1 MSRKWRARLTSARRA
16 QYKRCM
22 RIVTGLLSAGLLTT
36 ILASP
41 PRVEAQGSNG
51 AALASDPACQTLTP
65 AAAGGTLPRGRSVV
79 VLRWLGI
86 ANYELSY
93 RGTVLL
99 LDAAYSRT
107 APATP
112 VGFGPADAKRANAI
126 FIGHGHGDHVWDV
139 IEVAKK
145 TGAPVYGGP
154 QVVAYLK
161 AQGIPEAQIKPA
173 ATAGIVKFDGFTVEP
188 IQYRHSP
195 GRPPAVQ
202 KAMAAYEQ
210 AYKEIIRPHTPEEEK
225 EWDAIGE
232 RRGPGQGID
241 ETGTY
246 AYLFTFDNGFRLLYT
261 DTAGP
266 PSDALKQAIAKTG
279 SLDVTMVGYQG
290 RFLAARQNDESLPIV
305 RLTKPRYVIPTHHD
319 DEAGG
324 ARPDMP
330 IFPLAM
336 AIREELPNTRTI
348 SPLYRS
354 PICFDTATK
363 EYFLG
368 L

>member
-1 MSRKWRARLTSARRA
+1 MERALDGARPA

-22 RIVTGLLSAGLLTT
+22 RIVTALFSATVLAIVLTM
-36 ILASP
+36 AP
-41 PRVEAQGSNG
+41 QVEAQGTNG
-51 AALASDPACQTLTP
+51 AALAADAACQTLTP
-65 AAAGGTLPRGRSVV
+65 AAAGGALPRGRSVL

-107 APATP
+107 GPATP

-139 IEVAKK
+139 IEVAKR

-161 AQGIPEAQIKPA
+161 AQGIPEAQIRPA

-188 IQYRHSP
+188 IHYRHSP

-210 AYKEIIRPHTPEEEK
+210 AYKDIIRPHTPEEEK
-225 EWDAIGE
+225 EWDAIGA

-279 SLDVTMVGYQG
+279 NLDVTMVGYQG

-330 IFPLAM
+330 VFPLAM

-363 EYFLG
+363 EHYLG

>member
-1 MSRKWRARLTSARRA
+1 MHRA

-22 RIVTGLLSAGLLTT
+22 RIVTALLSAIVLTMVLT
-36 ILASP
+36 AAPAL
-41 PRVEAQGSNG
+41 EAQGTNG
-51 AALASDPACQTLTP
+51 AALAADPACQTLTP
-65 AAAGGTLPRGRSVV
+65 ASAGGTLPRGRSVV

-93 RGTVLL
+93 RGNVLL
-99 LDAAYSRT
+99 LDAAWSRV
-107 APATP
+107 APPARP
-112 VGFGPADAKRANAI
+112 VGFGVADAKRANAI
-126 FIGHGHGDHVWDV
+126 FIGHGHGDHVWDL
-139 IEVAKK
+139 IAAAKQ

-154 QVVAYLK
+154 QVVDYLK
-161 AQGIPEAQIKPA
+161 AQGIPDAQIKPA
-173 ATAGIVKFDGFTVEP
+173 ATAGVVKFDGFTVEP
-188 IQYRHSP
+188 ILYRHSP

-210 AYKEIIRPHTPEEEK
+210 AFNEIIRPQTPEEEK
-225 EWDAIGE
+225 QWDAINA

-246 AYLFTFDNGFRLLYT
+246 AYLFTFDNGFKLLYT

-266 PSDALKQAIAKTG
+266 PTDALKQTIAKTG
-279 SLDVTMVGYQG
+279 NLDVTMVGYQG

-305 RLTKPRYVIPTHHD
+305 WLTKPRYVIPTHHD
-319 DEAGG
+319 DEGGG

-330 IFPLAM
+330 IYPLAM
-336 AIREELPNTRTI
+336 AIREQLPNTRTI

-363 EYFLG
+363 DFYLG

>member
-1 MSRKWRARLTSARRA
+1 
-16 QYKRCM
+16 M

-336 AIREELPNTRTI
+336 AIRDELPNTRTI

-363 EYFLG
+363 DFYLG

>member
-1 MSRKWRARLTSARRA
+1 
-16 QYKRCM
+16 M
-22 RIVTGLLSAGLLTT
+22 RMIPGCIWALIASTLVTPA
-36 ILASP
+36 A
-41 PRVEAQGSNG
+41 AQGTAG
-51 AALASDPACQTLTP
+51 ALAADPACQTLTP
-65 AAAGGTLPRGRSVV
+65 GAAGGTLPRGRSVL

-93 RGTVLL
+93 RGTVIL
-99 LDAAYSRT
+99 LDAAWSRT
-107 APATP
+107 APARA
-112 VGFGPADAKRANAI
+112 VGFGAADAKRANAI
-126 FIGHGHGDHVWDV
+126 LVGHGHGDHVWDV
-139 IEVAKK
+139 VAAAKQ

-154 QVVAYLK
+154 QVVDYLK
-161 AQGIPEAQIKPA
+161 AQGIPDAQIKPA

-188 IQYRHSP
+188 IHYRHSP

-202 KAMAAYEQ
+202 TAMAAYEQ
-210 AYKEIIRPHTPEEEK
+210 AYKDIIRPHTPEEEK
-225 EWDAIGE
+225 AWDAIGA

-266 PSDALKQAIAKTG
+266 PTEGLKQMMAKTG
-279 SLDVTMVGYQG
+279 TLDVTMVGYQG

-336 AIREELPNTRTI
+336 AIRDELPNTRTI

-363 EYFLG
+363 DYFLG